1 MQNIRANNKV
11 FNSISKLAKFL
22 QIPSPTLRRVLNG
35 KQATIYKDILIEK
48 IAKPTKG
55 PNTMKKARGI
65 PVIVDDVLYDNCAT
79 AERELGFP
87 INSLTKCLR
96 LGRKSYKG
104 HTISAVYPSQVKRVP
119 GVHNTKKVCVTCVT
133 TGEVFK
139 SLKDAAQD
147 ARVDSWT
154 MSKKMETAGSFI
166 SRDGKEYVRERPMV
180 SKNTYKNTGKT
191 LKSIRKY
198 AERPSRRGVKLNT
211 KETFIPT
218 DTALNLANEDARF
231 PIVDMPNLITQAPVD
246 KKQEVPQ
253 IVKDAINDKIVDLL
267 KKSNIYDQIVDLL
280 NYGGFSTI
288 KINKD

>member
-1 MQNIRANNKV
+1 MQIVRANNKV

-22 QIPSPTLRRVLNG
+22 QMPSPTLRRVLNG

-65 PVIVDDVLYDNCAT
+65 PVIVDDVPYDNCAT

-96 LGRKSYKG
+96 LGKKSYKG
-104 HTISAVYPSQVKRVP
+104 HTVSAVYPSQIKRVP
-119 GVHNTKKVCVTCVT
+119 GVHNTKRVNVTCVT

-147 ARVDSWT
+147 AQVDSWT
-154 MSKKMETAGSFI
+154 ISKKMETAGSFI

-191 LKSIRKY
+191 LKAIRPY
-198 AERPSRRGVKLNT
+198 TERPSRRGVKLNT
-211 KETFIPT
+211 KETFVPI
-218 DTALNLANEDARF
+218 DTALETAKSKREVLF
-231 PIVDMPNLITQAPVD
+231 PNATDTKPQ
-246 KKQEVPQ
+246 VPQ
-253 IVKDAINDKIVDLL
+253 VVKDALNDKIIDLL
-267 KKSNIYDQIVDLL
+267 KGAGIYDKIVDLL
-280 NYGGFSTI
+280 NYGGFSSI
-288 KINKD
+288 KINK